1 MTIIIL
7 DLEVGAYFFFHGSL
21 VGRRYNIMY
30 YYCTVYRTP
39 FVGTT
44 IPSLADNT
52 SATDNRWYRLS
63 NVFSASTTRQSL
75 SHRVVYL
82 SRATNFRRP
91 FRKKKKPF
99 SHVPVRASVPSTSDA
114 SDPSTWRSSR
124 GDGRQHPERLA
135 SPESDRC

>member
-1 MTIIIL
+1 MTGRWSITIPNNMIIIIL

-21 VGRRYNIMY
+21 VGRRYNMMY

-91 FRKKKKPF
+91 SRREKTVLARTR
-99 SHVPVRASVPSTSDA
+99 SRVRAVDV
-114 SDPSTWRSSR
+114 
-124 GDGRQHPERLA
+124 
-135 SPESDRC
+135 